1 LVALASLAAGC
12 GHPPDATGPTVPATP
27 APPDD
32 GIAITAMPSDQI
44 LLSRAGEGPESTP
57 IEGDYGPQYVLYAR
71 CRGDSPLLVTDA
83 GSEPWVVTCDG
94 VPSRQQV
101 LSERTALTLRLTT
114 GPQVEWSFAVAK
126 QRAKG

>member
-1 LVALASLAAGC
+1 MALAGLVAAC
-12 GHPPDATGPTVPATP
+12 GGQTPDATVPTVA

-32 GIAITAMPSDQI
+32 GIAIAPMPSDQI
-44 LLSRAGEGPESTP
+44 VLSRAGKGPESTP

-83 GSEPWVVTCDG
+83 DSEPWVVMCDG

-101 LSERTALTLRLTT
+101 LSKRTALTLRLTT
-114 GPQVEWSFAVAK
+114 GAQVEWSFAVAK
-126 QRAKG
+126 QRAEG